1 MSTAS
6 SVSTL
11 QIDQARYPI
20 GKPPRPQALTT
31 AERAE
36 AISTIEAMPQKLA
49 AAVKGW
55 SDAQLDTPYREGG
68 WTVRQLI
75 HHVADSHMTAFMRI
89 RLALTED
96 TPTVKPYEEKD
107 WAKLADSQSMP
118 VDASL
123 RLLQS
128 LHERWVFL
136 LRSLKGDQ
144 WQRVYRHLE
153 SGDTRVEHAAAHYA
167 WHSNHHLAHITR
179 LAAQR
184 GWRQPGSDS

>member
-1 MSTAS
+1 MSTT
-6 SVSTL
+6 STAPTP
-11 QIDQARYPI
+11 QADQARYPI
-20 GKPPRPQALTT
+20 GKFRRPQSLTA

-75 HHVADSHMTAFMRI
+75 HHVADSHMQAFTRI
-89 RLALTED
+89 RFALTED
-96 TPTVKPYEEKD
+96 TPTIKPYEEKD

-128 LHERWVFL
+128 LHERWVFM
-136 LRSLKGDQ
+136 LRALKDDQ
-144 WQRVYRHLE
+144 WQRVYRHPE
-153 SGDTRVEHAAAHYA
+153 SGDTRVDHATALYA

-179 LAAQR
+179 LAAQQ
-184 GWRQPGSDS
+184 GWQK